1 MVRLLRF
8 SLMSIMLILAVSSCK
23 TKQKITETRTEEI
36 VKKQSDSMDV
46 ACKNNLEAINTH
58 DKQNTVLDERD
69 STVEKFREHLVI
81 DFSGNVVL
89 REIEHQKEKYKAKG
103 RIHRN
108 NREIQHLE
116 AAKQEQMTYEQYLDG
131 IYNAS
136 LQNVE
141 EESEPSSSRW
151 LWLIG
156 FLTLLTMVG
165 AIISKI
171 VK

>member
-1 MVRLLRF
+1 MDFTILHFAIHIVWKVNVICICRKPDITRKTTVAYPELR
-8 SLMSIMLILAVSSCK
+8 
-23 TKQKITETRTEEI
+23 
-36 VKKQSDSMDV
+36 
-46 ACKNNLEAINTH
+46 LEAINTH

-81 DFSGNVVL
+81 DSSGNVVL

>member
-1 MVRLLRF
+1 MDFTILHFAIHIVWKVNVICICRKPDITRKTTVAYPELR
-8 SLMSIMLILAVSSCK
+8 
-23 TKQKITETRTEEI
+23 
-36 VKKQSDSMDV
+36 
-46 ACKNNLEAINTH
+46 LEAINTH

-81 DFSGNVVL
+81 DSSGNVVL

-165 AIISKI
+165 AIISNLDKI
-171 VK
+171 SEL

>member
-1 MVRLLRF
+1 
-8 SLMSIMLILAVSSCK
+8 
-23 TKQKITETRTEEI
+23 
-36 VKKQSDSMDV
+36 
-46 ACKNNLEAINTH
+46 
-58 DKQNTVLDERD
+58 
-69 STVEKFREHLVI
+69 
-81 DFSGNVVL
+81 
-89 REIEHQKEKYKAKG
+89 
-103 RIHRN
+103 
-108 NREIQHLE
+108 
-116 AAKQEQMTYEQYLDG
+116 MTYEQYLDG